1 MSILVRATAMLVRVV
16 AHRSQVDVSVSI
28 IVRARAMLIY
38 VVAHRLQSVSVSI
51 LVRATAM
58 LIHVVAH
65 CSQGEPLH
73 NDLRVE
79 IRSKLPS
86 ASCSS
91 PLEDIVQVISAVVIV
106 FEHSFYIFNNQR
118 HYWNSD
124 PSFYL
129 ALEQYI
135 SSPHAGAV
143 MKAVSDA
150 VYAYE
155 KAVATSGKEKE
166 SSCSSVNAQLI
177 NAVLEITLN
186 HRLSRP

>member
-1 MSILVRATAMLVRVV
+1 
-16 AHRSQVDVSVSI
+16 
-28 IVRARAMLIY
+28 MLIY
-38 VVAHRLQSVSVSI
+38 VVSHRSQAGVSVSI
-51 LVRATAM
+51 LVRARVM
-58 LIHVVAH
+58 LIQVVAH
-65 CSQGEPLH
+65 HWQEDSECVDPCSSKSHADPSRCPPFEPLH
-73 NDLRVE
+73 NDRCVE
-79 IRSKLPS
+79 IRFKLPS
-86 ASCSS
+86 VASCSS
-91 PLEDIVQVISAVVIV
+91 PLEDIVQVISTVVII
-106 FEHSFYIFNNQR
+106 FEHSFYIFDNQR

-124 PSFYL
+124 LSFYL

-166 SSCSSVNAQLI
+166 SPCSSAKAQLI
-177 NAVLEITLN
+177 DAVLEITLN

>member
-1 MSILVRATAMLVRVV
+1 MLVQVV
-16 AHRSQVDVSVSI
+16 SHRSQDYVSVW
-28 IVRARAMLIY
+28 
-38 VVAHRLQSVSVSI
+38 I

-65 CSQGEPLH
+65 PPQVDALN
-73 NDLRVE
+73 NDRCVE

-86 ASCSS
+86 VASCSS
-91 PLEDIVQVISAVVIV
+91 PLEDIVQVISAAVII
-106 FEHSFYIFNNQR
+106 FEHSFYIFDNQR

-124 PSFYL
+124 PSFYV

-150 VYAYE
+150 VHAYE

-166 SSCSSVNAQLI
+166 SSCSSAKAQLI
-177 NAVLEITLN
+177 DAVLEITLN